1 MEVAEA
7 GFSIRSLFSL
17 QGPGEYATDL
27 DGRMSY
33 PEKGEQLLDLL
44 RLVEEERTLMGMAS
58 HLVVAAEK

>member
-1 MEVAEA
+1 M
-7 GFSIRSLFSL
+7 FSV

-27 DGRMSY
+27 DARMAD
-33 PEKGEQLLDLL
+33 PAKREQLLNLI